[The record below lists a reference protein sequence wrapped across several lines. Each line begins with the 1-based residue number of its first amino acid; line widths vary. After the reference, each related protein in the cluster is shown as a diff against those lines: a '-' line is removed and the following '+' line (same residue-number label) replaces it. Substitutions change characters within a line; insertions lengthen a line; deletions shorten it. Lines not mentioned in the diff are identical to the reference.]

1 MAVTPRSHFRWALHK
16 RSLALGERTL
26 LVGVVNVTPD
36 SFSDGGEFLS
46 ATNAIDHAL
55 RLLGDGADILDMG
68 GESTRPGT
76 RPPVSVQEELDR
88 VLPVM
93 EGILQKRPETLLSI
107 DTYKAETARAA
118 VRAGVQI
125 VNDVSGFL
133 WDPAMAA
140 TCAELR
146 CGVILMHTRG
156 RSSEWRTQPPLP
168 HEEVV
173 PLVLR
178 ELKQRADAAISAGI
192 EPAAI
197 VLDPGFGFGKVL
209 DENYPLLAHFDELH
223 TLGYPLLAGVSRKA
237 FLGRTLA
244 QMYGHDVPA
253 DQRGSATVAAVTAA
267 VLAGAHLVR
276 VHDVKAVREVVAIAD
291 AIRNDSVD
299 APLLPAAG
307 SSAAG

>member
-55 RLLGDGADILDMG
+55 RLLGEGADILDMG

-197 VLDPGFGFGKVL
+197 VLDPGFGF
-209 DENYPLLAHFDELH
+209 
-223 TLGYPLLAGVSRKA
+223 
-237 FLGRTLA
+237 
-244 QMYGHDVPA
+244 
-253 DQRGSATVAAVTAA
+253 
-267 VLAGAHLVR
+267 
-276 VHDVKAVREVVAIAD
+276 
-291 AIRNDSVD
+291 
-299 APLLPAAG
+299 
-307 SSAAG
+307 

>member
-1 MAVTPRSHFRWALHK
+1 MAIAPRPRFRWALHT

-26 LVGVVNVTPD
+26 LMGVVNATPD
-36 SFSDGGEFLS
+36 SFSDGGRFYSAEN
-46 ATNAIDHAL
+46 ATNHAL
-55 RLLGDGADILDMG
+55 ELLEEGADLLDIG

-76 RPPVSVQEELDR
+76 RPPVSTQEELDR
-88 VLPVM
+88 VLPVI
-93 EGILQKRPETLLSI
+93 EGVRKTRPETILSI

-118 VRAGVQI
+118 VQAGAQI

-156 RSSEWRTQPPLP
+156 RSSEWRTQPPLR

-178 ELKQRADAAISAGI
+178 ELKQRADAAISAGV
-192 EPAAI
+192 EPSAI
-197 VLDPGFGFGKVL
+197 LLDPGFGFGKVL
-209 DENYPLLAHFDELH
+209 DENYPLLARFDELH

-244 QMYGHDVPA
+244 RMYGHDVPA
-253 DQRGSATVAAVTAA
+253 DRRGNATVAAVTAA
-267 VLAGAHLVR
+267 VIAGAHLVR
-276 VHDVKAVREVVAIAD
+276 VHDVKLAREALAIAD
-291 AIRNDSVD
+291 AIRNGSM
-299 APLLPAAG
+299 ASPLLSDSPSVAR
-307 SSAAG
+307 

>member
-1 MAVTPRSHFRWALHK
+1 MAVAPRPQFRWALRK

-26 LVGVVNVTPD
+26 LVGVVNATPD
-36 SFSDGGEFLS
+36 SFSDGGKFLS
-46 ATNAIDHAL
+46 ATKAIDRAL
-55 RLLGDGADILDMG
+55 ELLDEGADIVDIG

-76 RPPVSVQEELDR
+76 RPPVSTQEELDR
-88 VLPVM
+88 VLPAV
-93 EGILQKRPETLLSI
+93 EGILQKRPETMLSI

-118 VRAGVQI
+118 VLAGAEI

-133 WDPAMAA
+133 WDAAMAA

-156 RSSEWRTQPPLP
+156 RRQEWSTQSPLSR
-168 HEEVV
+168 EEAA

-178 ELKQRADAAISAGI
+178 ELKQRAEAAIAAGI

-209 DENYPLLAHFDELH
+209 GENYPLLARFDELH
-223 TLGYPLLAGVSRKA
+223 ALGHPLLAGVSRKA
-237 FLGRTLA
+237 FLGRTLS
-244 QMYGHDVPA
+244 QIYGQDVPT
-253 DQRGSATVAAVTAA
+253 DQRGNATVAAITAA

-276 VHDVKAVREVVAIAD
+276 VHDVKAAREAVAIAD
-291 AIRNDSVD
+291 AIRGDS
-299 APLLPAAG
+299 PAKPDEDKNN
-307 SSAAG
+307 S

>member
-1 MAVTPRSHFRWALHK
+1 MVATPRPHFRWALQA
-16 RSLALGERTL
+16 RSPVLGERTL

-36 SFSDGGEFLS
+36 SFSDGGNFLS
-46 ATNAIDHAL
+46 AATAVNHAL
-55 RLLGDGADILDMG
+55 RLLDDGADILDIG

-76 RPPVSVQEELDR
+76 RPPVSTQEELDR

-93 EGILQKRPETLLSI
+93 EGVLKQRPETILSI
-107 DTYKAETARAA
+107 DTYKAETAKAA
-118 VRAGVQI
+118 VQAGAQI

-133 WDPAMAA
+133 WDPAMAG
-140 TCAELR
+140 TCAELK

-168 HEEVV
+168 HEEVA

-192 EPAAI
+192 EHAAI

-237 FLGRTLA
+237 FLGRKLA
-244 QMYGHDVPA
+244 QIYGHDVPT
-253 DQRGSATVAAVTAA
+253 DQRGNATVAALTAA
-267 VLAGAHLVR
+267 VLAGTHLVR
-276 VHDVKAVREVVAIAD
+276 VHDVKAAREAVAIAD
-291 AIRNDSVD
+291 AIRN
-299 APLLPAAG
+299 G
-307 SSAAG
+307 

>member
-1 MAVTPRSHFRWALHK
+1 MAVATRPRFRWTLQA
-16 RSLALGERTL
+16 RSLVLGERTL

-36 SFSDGGEFLS
+36 SFSDGGKFLS
-46 ATNAIDHAL
+46 VTSAIDHAL
-55 RLLGDGADILDMG
+55 RLLDEGADILDIG

-76 RPPVSVQEELDR
+76 RPPVTAQEELDR

-107 DTYKAETARAA
+107 DTYKAETARSA
-118 VRAGVQI
+118 VRVGVQI

-133 WDPAMAA
+133 WDPAMAT

-209 DENYPLLAHFDELH
+209 DENYPLLACFDELH
-223 TLGYPLLAGVSRKA
+223 ALGYPLLAGVSRKG

-244 QMYGHDVPA
+244 QMYGHDVPT
-253 DQRGSATVAAVTAA
+253 DQRGTATVAAVTAA

-276 VHDVKAVREVVAIAD
+276 VHDVKAAREAVAIAD
-291 AIRNDSVD
+291 AIRN
-299 APLLPAAG
+299 G
-307 SSAAG
+307 STS